1 MRRSSGFF
9 ARGCGRNRRALAQ
22 DVEVFHRY
30 RKNIPLQS
38 VLLCVYYKRQYNNVV
53 RACLRQA
60 AMEAGAMPHESV
72 TVKPGNGISQ
82 IHVGRRTPLPEPGAA
97 VCAPSAGCA
106 ASACGP
112 GTGGV
117 LFCLCGWVQSLFSSS
132 LLGLRAGV
140 SLETPALSPVTGRFG
155 RRGRR
160 RKHACPNK
168 TKVRPASPNTPQNR
182 GQGQRLP
189 GAVAVRLVFPYTK
202 SGRRRPDRRKKDAGF
217 EHNLPAGLQY
227 YSGDRGR

>member
-1 MRRSSGFF
+1 MRTICRVRCFRLRSRDRRRFVLSLRLGAVPFF
-9 ARGCGRNRRALAQ
+9 
-22 DVEVFHRY
+22 F
-30 RKNIPLQS
+30 
-38 VLLCVYYKRQYNNVV
+38 
-53 RACLRQA
+53 
-60 AMEAGAMPHESV
+60 
-72 TVKPGNGISQ
+72 
-82 IHVGRRTPLPEPGAA
+82 LPA
-97 VCAPSAGCA
+97 
-106 ASACGP
+106 
-112 GTGGV
+112 
-117 LFCLCGWVQSLFSSS
+117 W
-132 LLGLRAGV
+132 LRAGV